1 MRFWEKLTLGG
12 EGPEGVSGTASSSSL
27 ATRAGRG
34 VSQTPYGGGASS
46 GGLGA
51 STGASTGQSGAGSSY
66 KKDKSPG

>member
-12 EGPEGVSGTASSSSL
+12 EGPDGVPATASSSSL

-34 VSQTPYGGGASS
+34 VSQIPYGGGASS

-51 STGASTGQSGAGSSY
+51 RIGASTG
-66 KKDKSPG
+66 